1 MDLSPSPKHILKEE
15 STALRQYLH
24 LFFVCRS
31 STNRSKMA
39 AMNLNQVRP
48 YSVSCQGICSEYL
61 YDLKCNT
68 DRCHL
73 THLKIGSRYMDSHS
87 HLDALWDRHSFYLPE
102 WELPPHFM
110 GTVASFCFPDLHYLL
125 PRLTAGHNVVATVG
139 VHPKFARQ
147 FDLRQLSFIEECLS
161 LPRVVAVGE
170 TGLDRTKVCMSPM
183 DV

>member
-1 MDLSPSPKHILKEE
+1 
-15 STALRQYLH
+15 
-24 LFFVCRS
+24 
-31 STNRSKMA
+31 MA

-87 HLDALWDRHSFYLPE
+87 HLDALWQRHGLYLPE

-110 GTVASFCFPDLHYLL
+110 GTVALHPVL
-125 PRLTAGHNVVATVG
+125 PSLTAGPNLVAN
-139 VHPKFARQ
+139 VHPKCAHR
-147 FDLRQLSFIEECLS
+147 FDLRQLSFIEECSS

-170 TGLDRTKVCMSPM
+170 TGLDRTTVPRSPRRAN
-183 DV
+183 